1 MNATDTNKFAS
12 QIRTQATNLLT
23 TIDNLQALRN
33 KADAINAGATLEDA
47 DLGGDN
53 AGMTWAADLLPVIYA
68 TLDQFKADLAAGHA
82 TNLHR
87 AARLD

>member
-33 KADAINAGATLEDA
+33 KADAINAGATLQDA

-53 AGMTWAADLLPVIYA
+53 AGLTWDDLLPVIYA
-68 TLDQFKADLAAGHA
+68 TLDQLKADLVAGHA
-82 TNLHR
+82 TNLHK
-87 AARLD
+87 AARLE